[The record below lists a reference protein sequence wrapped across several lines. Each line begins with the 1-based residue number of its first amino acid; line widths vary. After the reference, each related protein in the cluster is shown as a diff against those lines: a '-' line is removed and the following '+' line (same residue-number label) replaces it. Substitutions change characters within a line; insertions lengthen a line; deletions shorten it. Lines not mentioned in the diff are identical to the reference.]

1 MDHPGEYPRINE
13 RWTGRKNRFVF
24 LATDG
29 GPGTGD
35 LCHRGIGRFDHETG
49 DFIRWRAPDGQSV
62 SEPVFV
68 ARAANAPEGSGWL
81 LTVAFDERRT
91 ASHLAVL
98 NVEDLAAGPIATCL
112 LDHRVPSGFHGSF
125 APAGQA
131 TRNRGRFSEMTPL
144 QERRRL
150 RRVNHRDLAGRHRA
164 EVGWPGRWWWKAG
177 VGLSLRARSSRSR
190 QPWHSPRHVALP
202 AADTMSLSPSLL

>member
-1 MDHPGEYPRINE
+1 MDHPGEYPRIDE

-98 NVEDLAAGPIATCL
+98 NAEDLAAGPIATCL

-131 TRNRGRFSEMTPL
+131 HQKSGQIHEDDTVTR
-144 QERRRL
+144 
-150 RRVNHRDLAGRHRA
+150 AA
-164 EVGWPGRWWWKAG
+164 A
-177 VGLSLRARSSRSR
+177 SS
-190 QPWHSPRHVALP
+190 QG
-202 AADTMSLSPSLL
+202 